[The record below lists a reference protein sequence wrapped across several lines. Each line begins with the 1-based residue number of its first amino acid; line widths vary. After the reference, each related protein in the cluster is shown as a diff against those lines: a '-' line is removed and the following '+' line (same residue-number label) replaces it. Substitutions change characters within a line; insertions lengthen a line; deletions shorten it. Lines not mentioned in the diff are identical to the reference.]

1 MKNSIFFLIA
11 LISLTSCSSYIDS
24 LNAYRNSPE
33 GQRQQQRQYVLD
45 SIRASRT
52 IYNTPYN
59 LRYRHYPRYNYYQ
72 PIRIRTN
79 RRTNRVV
86 IRSKPVRRQPVRRN
100 PTRNRG
106 RRN

>member
-11 LISLTSCSSYIDS
+11 LISLTSCSSYVDS

-33 GQRQQQRQYVLD
+33 GQREQQRRYVLD

-59 LRYRHYPRYNYYQ
+59 VLYRHYPRPYYNT
-72 PIRIRTN
+72 PIYVRTN
-79 RRTNRVV
+79 RRTGRIVV
-86 IRSKPVRRQPVRRN
+86 RSKPVRRQPVRRN